1 MKFPLIH
8 PHLPKLM
15 VVAGLLIGYSLSA
28 AAQQQI
34 RGIVKTSTGDIVPG
48 ATINSVS
55 LDKYTISDDE
65 GNFQI
70 DNATKGEVFV
80 VMCLGYTDAKFTVTN
95 AAFYEITIHED
106 NLSIEETVVVGY
118 GTQKKAT
125 VTGSVAAIGGE
136 ELVKTKNTNVQNMLT
151 GRIPGLRV
159 VQNTAEP
166 GTFDVNFDIRGFGA
180 PLVIIDGVPRST
192 MARLDPNE
200 IESISVLKD
209 ASAAVYGVQA
219 ANGVVLITTKKT
231 GSADGKVNVNYN
243 GNMTWQ
249 MTSGLPSTVGVVDYM
264 RMMNEKSLTDANG
277 SGVLFFPEEEIQ
289 KYISGEKKETDWY
302 RGMIREFVPQTQHNV
317 SVSGGNDRISFYTNL
332 GYQYQEG
339 FFEKGTLNYNRFNLR
354 AKISAK
360 ITDNL
365 QMDLNLAGIAD
376 KKFSPRESSNVLIRS
391 LWKQFP
397 TDPMYAN
404 NQEPYYYMITVDDGI
419 NPVAL
424 LDTDNAG
431 YQETLNKY
439 FQSSLSLTW
448 NIPFVRGL
456 SLKGFYSYDY
466 DMTNG
471 TTYKKSYNLYEYNAL
486 EDSYT
491 AIPRDAPSSI
501 RRRFSDGSKNMFQIS
516 ASYDRTFAGSHNVK
530 AMLLYEGTWRKGD
543 NFYALRELSLDV
555 PYLFA
560 GNSENQEGFMNIDGL
575 YEDSRV
581 GLVGRFNYD
590 YKGKYLA
597 EFLFRYDGSSI
608 FPENSRFG
616 FFPSASVGYRISEE
630 GFWKNSFLRFINNF
644 KIRASYG
651 VLGDDNALAYQFLTG
666 YEYPSQSIY
675 FDGTLVNG
683 VANRGIANNNIT
695 WYTSHIAN
703 LGIDME
709 AWKGLLG
716 ITFEAFSR
724 TRTGLLGTRNA
735 TLPGTVGAEL
745 PQENL
750 NSDRNYGIEIELSHK
765 NTTTFGLY
773 YAIKANLSVT
783 RMMNLHTEQTLQRS
797 SYHYWRNSKENRFK
811 NIWWGYEAGGQYE
824 SFDEIAEFPIKT
836 TRSNLPGD
844 YWYQDWNGDG
854 FIDESDKHPIGY
866 NSTPLMNF
874 ALNFDLTYKGF
885 DLNILFQG
893 AAMSNVAYT
902 ERLSIPIGN
911 QFPPL
916 DYFKDRWRPAETGA
930 DPYKYDTKW
939 ISGKYPSMGGAKVEQ
954 DSEFNVHNGAYL
966 RLKNIELGYTFP
978 NKWMKKI
985 RVKDLRLFVSGYNLL
1000 TFDYIKF
1007 VDPEH
1012 PSKNNGYMYP
1022 LNKTISVGLNLKF

>member
-8 PHLPKLM
+8 PYLPKLM
-15 VVAGLLIGYSLSA
+15 IAAGLLFGCGISA
-28 AAQQQI
+28 VAQSI
-34 RGIVKTSTGDIVPG
+34 SGIVKTSTGEIVPG
-48 ATINSVS
+48 ATINSAS
-55 LDKYTISDDE
+55 PDKYAISDE
-65 GNFQI
+65 NGNFKI
-70 DNATKGEVFV
+70 DDAVKGEIFT
-80 VMCLGYTDAKFTVTN
+80 VMCFGYTDAKFTVTE
-95 AAFYEITIHED
+95 AAFYEITMHQD
-106 NLSIEETVVVGY
+106 NLSLEETVVVGY

-125 VTGSVAAIGGE
+125 VTGAVAAVGGD
-136 ELVKTKNTNVQNMLT
+136 ELIKTKNTNVQNMLT
-151 GRIPGLRV
+151 GRIAGLRV

-166 GTFDVNFDIRGFGA
+166 GTFDVDFDIRGFGT
-180 PLVIIDGVPRST
+180 PLIIIDGVPRT
-192 MARLDPNE
+192 NMARLDPNE

-231 GSADGKVNVNYN
+231 GSEDGRINVDYN

-264 RMMNEKSLTDANG
+264 RMMNEKSLTDVNG
-277 SGVLFFPEEEIQ
+277 AGIVTFPEEEIQ
-289 KYISGEKKETDWY
+289 KYVTGEKKETDWY
-302 RGMIREFVPQTQHNV
+302 RGMIREFVPQTQHSI
-317 SVSGGNDRISFYTNL
+317 SVSGGNDRISFFTSL

-354 AKISAK
+354 TKLSAK
-360 ITDNL
+360 ITRNL
-365 QMDLNLAGIAD
+365 TLDLNLSGISD
-376 KKFSPRESSNVLIRS
+376 EKFSPRAASNILIRS

-397 TDPMYAN
+397 TDPIYAN

-424 LDTDNAG
+424 LDTDYAG
-431 YQETLNKY
+431 YQKDKKKF

-448 NIPFVRGL
+448 DIPFVKGL

-466 DMTNG
+466 DMSDG
-471 TTYKKSYNLYEYNAL
+471 TTYNKEYNLYEYDELAESYNAIL
-486 EDSYT
+486 RDS
-491 AIPRDAPSSI
+491 PSSI
-501 RRRFSDGSKNMFQIS
+501 RRSFSDGSKNMFQVS
-516 ASYDRTFAGSHNVK
+516 VSYDRSFAGRHNVK
-530 AMLLYEGTWRKGD
+530 GLLLYEGTWRKGD

-560 GNSENQEGFMNIDGL
+560 GNSENQEGSMNLDGL
-575 YEDSRV
+575 YEDARV

-630 GFWKNSFLRFINNF
+630 NFWKNSGLRFINNL

-651 VLGDDNALAYQFLTG
+651 ILGDDNALAYQFLTG
-666 YEYPSQSIY
+666 YTYPSQSIY

-683 VANRGIANNNIT
+683 VSDRGIANTAIT

-703 LGIDME
+703 IGIDFE
-709 AWKGLLG
+709 AWKGMLG
-716 ITFEAFSR
+716 ITFDAFQR
-724 TRTGLLGTRNA
+724 KRTGLLGTRNA
-735 TLPGTVGAEL
+735 TLPGTVGATL

-750 NSDRNYGIEIELSHK
+750 NSDKNIGFELEVSHR
-765 NTTTFGLY
+765 NTTAFGLY
-773 YAIKANLSVT
+773 YSIKANMSIT
-783 RMMNLHTEQTLQRS
+783 RMMNIHTEQTLQRS
-797 SYHYWRNSKENRFK
+797 SYHAWKNSTNNRFK
-811 NIWWGYEAGGQYE
+811 NIWWGIEAGGQFQ

-836 TRSNLPGD
+836 SRSDLPGN
-844 YWYQDWNGDG
+844 YWYKDWNGDG
-854 FIDESDKHPIGY
+854 FIDDKDEHPIGY
-866 NSTPLMNF
+866 NSTPLLNY
-874 ALNFDLTYKGF
+874 ALSFDLEYRGF
-885 DLNILFQG
+885 DLNILLQG

-902 ERLSIPIGN
+902 ERLAIALGN

-916 DYFKDRWRPAETGA
+916 SYFKDRWRPAEVGA
-930 DPYKYDTKW
+930 DPFKYDTEW
-939 ISGKYPSMGGAKVEQ
+939 IPGKYPSMGGAKVEEN
-954 DSEFNVHNGAYL
+954 SEFNVHNGAYL

-978 NKWMKKI
+978 NKWMKKVRI
-985 RVKDLRLFVSGYNLL
+985 KDLRLFINGYNLL
-1000 TFDYIKF
+1000 TFSHIKF

-1022 LNKTISVGLNLKF
+1022 LNKTISIGVNLKF